1 MERPG
6 LLLVGVLALLFS
18 VFILLAVSSGLGSA
32 CNICSINKIRFGRSS
47 LPAGD
52 SNVQVNI
59 SSESWQPYASSTAA
73 ASARNSSKAFPTDLS
88 VCSRHPQLA
97 EGVCYFAQ
105 QHHCWQGVAQV
116 CHQRGHSQRNC
127 SVTGWVSMFYLALLS
142 NRAITTTFKD
152 PLPGF
157 EAACD
162 MPYINWT
169 QPFAYPDGALDLADL
184 YYKGMSENNPERY
197 FPNEGLINSTMYN
210 MTYVV
215 NQAMEHGT
223 KFGFFHDQNLTN
235 YPPSNSEVP
244 YVIAASNR
252 GQTYKLALNPYHRQ
266 QLWSFGLTPETAY
279 MCGFFYLCSP
289 NTAVQELYKPYWEAL
304 SRPGLLKIGIM
315 VRVGDSVFQGNAQS
329 DNATAIQLV
338 DGPGDVYFRCAAA
351 FENAYRVPGQE
362 VVWYLMS
369 DSLGFS
375 TGSQEQVWREGH
387 DRLEHQ
393 DRSP

>member
-1 MERPG
+1 
-6 LLLVGVLALLFS
+6 
-18 VFILLAVSSGLGSA
+18 
-32 CNICSINKIRFGRSS
+32 
-47 LPAGD
+47 
-52 SNVQVNI
+52 
-59 SSESWQPYASSTAA
+59 
-73 ASARNSSKAFPTDLS
+73 
-88 VCSRHPQLA
+88 
-97 EGVCYFAQ
+97 
-105 QHHCWQGVAQV
+105 
-116 CHQRGHSQRNC
+116 
-127 SVTGWVSMFYLALLS
+127 MFYLALLS

-252 GQTYKLALNPYHRQ
+252 GQTYKLSLNPYHRQ

-351 FENAYRVPGQE
+351 LEKAYRVPGQE

-369 DSLGFS
+369 DSLGFRQAAKNKFGAKVMTDLS
-375 TGSQEQVWREGH
+375 TKIVHPDCKTHNPRACQSNAMGRSMQDSIGQLFTYSLADYHIHTSLSGFGRLGAWASGKYNNLFEIENDKQECDPRKPTPH
-387 DRLEHQ
+387 HQ
-393 DRSP
+393 SADTWSFV